1 MRSRISSLVSIVWVV
16 VGLIVASG
24 HGYFAHLTAVMPIL
38 SAILAV
44 LLWPL
49 ILLGVNLLTTGFAY
63 IFVSRSLRP
72 IA

>member
-1 MRSRISSLVSIVWVV
+1 MRSGFSSIVGLVWIV

-49 ILLGVNLLTTGFAY
+49 ILLGVNLH
-63 IFVSRSLRP
+63 IR
-72 IA
+72 

>member
-1 MRSRISSLVSIVWVV
+1 MRSGFSSIVGLVWIVI
-16 VGLIVASG
+16 GLIVASG

-49 ILLGVNLLTTGFAY
+49 ILLGVNLH
-63 IFVSRSLRP
+63 IR
-72 IA
+72 